1 MTQTSGKTQDAPRNA
16 LRPGLSR
23 RMLARLGLILTAAWL
38 AACVP
43 AQPGRDGPRIDP
55 GKAVRVALL
64 VPQSGAGGDSL
75 LASNLEKAAQ
85 LAISDLDGVQIELGV
100 YDTGGNPTG
109 AAAAAT
115 RALAEG
121 AQIILGP
128 VYAESAN
135 AVGRVAA
142 SEGVNVLAFSNNP
155 TIAGGN
161 VFVLGNLFDTTAE
174 RLARYAV
181 QQGKRSI
188 LVVHGNAGAEIL
200 ARDAI
205 LRAIRNAGA
214 TLAGTA
220 GFELSQQGVASASPG
235 IVAQARSSG
244 ADAIFLTSG
253 TDGALPLLAQ
263 LLPEQGL
270 SPATTQ
276 FIGLQRW
283 DIPANARTLPGLQ
296 DGWFALPDPNMTA
309 RFEARFSAAFGTAP
323 HPIAGLAYDGIAAI
337 GALVKQGNAGALS
350 AVSLT
355 QGQGFVGVN
364 GIFRLL
370 PDGTNQRG
378 LAIAQIRNSQVV
390 VIDPA
395 PRSFGGAGF

>member
-1 MTQTSGKTQDAPRNA
+1 VV
-16 LRPGLSR
+16 
-23 RMLARLGLILTAAWL
+23 LTAAWL
-38 AACVP
+38 SACVP
-43 AQPGRDGPRIDP
+43 AQQGGDDARLDAGT
-55 GKAVRVALL
+55 AVQVALL
-64 VPQSGAGGDSL
+64 VPQTGSGGDTL
-75 LASNLEKAAQ
+75 LAANLEKAAR
-85 LAISDLDGVQIELGV
+85 LAISDLDGVEIDLRV
-100 YDTGGNPTG
+100 YDTGGNGDG

-115 RALAEG
+115 RALDEG
-121 AQIILGP
+121 AKIILGP
-128 VYAESAN
+128 VFAESAN
-135 AVGRVAA
+135 AAGRVAA
-142 SEGVNVLAFSNNP
+142 ARGVNVLAFSNNP

-161 VFVLGNLFDTTAE
+161 VYVLGNLFDTTAE
-174 RLARYAV
+174 RLARYAAA
-181 QQGKRSI
+181 QGKRSI
-188 LVVHGNAGAEIL
+188 LVVHGNAGAELI

-205 LRAIRNAGA
+205 LRAIRNSGA

-220 GFELSQQGVASASPG
+220 SFELSQQGVAAAAPG
-235 IVAQARSSG
+235 IAAQAKSTG

-270 SPATTQ
+270 SPAATQ

-283 DIPANARTLPGLQ
+283 DIPASARALPGLQ
-296 DGWFALPDPNMTA
+296 GGWFALPDPNMTA
-309 RFEARFSAAFGTAP
+309 RFEARYAAAYGSAP

-337 GALVKQGNAGALS
+337 GALVKQGRANALTGA
-350 AVSLT
+350 ALT

-378 LAIAQIRNSQVV
+378 LAIARIQNSQVV

>member
-1 MTQTSGKTQDAPRNA
+1 M
-16 LRPGLSR
+16 
-23 RMLARLGLILTAAWL
+23 
-38 AACVP
+38 P

>member
-1 MTQTSGKTQDAPRNA
+1 MRSGS
-16 LRPGLSR
+16 PGSR
-23 RMLARLGLILTAAWL
+23 TLGSRSFLARIGVVLTAVWL
-38 AACVP
+38 SACVP
-43 AQPGRDGPRIDP
+43 AQQGGDDARLDAGT
-55 GKAVRVALL
+55 AVQVALL
-64 VPQSGAGGDSL
+64 VPQTGSGGDTL
-75 LASNLEKAAQ
+75 LAANLEKAAR
-85 LAISDLDGVQIELGV
+85 LAISDLDGVEIDLRV
-100 YDTGGNPTG
+100 YDTGGNGDG
-109 AAAAAT
+109 AASAAT
-115 RALAEG
+115 RALDEG
-121 AQIILGP
+121 AKIILGP
-128 VYAESAN
+128 VFAESAN
-135 AVGRVAA
+135 AAGRVAA
-142 SEGVNVLAFSNNP
+142 ARGVNVLAFSNNP

-161 VFVLGNLFDTTAE
+161 VYVLGNLFDTTAE
-174 RLARYAV
+174 RLARYAAA
-181 QQGKRSI
+181 QGKRSI
-188 LVVHGNAGAEIL
+188 LVVHGNAGAELI

-205 LRAIRNAGA
+205 LRAIRNSGA

-220 GFELSQQGVASASPG
+220 SFELSQQGVAAAAPG
-235 IVAQARSSG
+235 IAAQAKSTG

-270 SPATTQ
+270 SPAATQ

-283 DIPANARTLPGLQ
+283 DIPASARALPGLQ
-296 DGWFALPDPNMTA
+296 GGWFALPDPNMTA
-309 RFEARFSAAFGTAP
+309 RFEARYAAAYGSAP

-337 GALVKQGNAGALS
+337 GALVKQGRANALTGA
-350 AVSLT
+350 ALT

-378 LAIAQIRNSQVV
+378 LAIARIQNSQVV